1 MSHPA
6 LTQLRALR
14 YFTEI
19 PALEPQLLD
28 WLLLEDSMTKRF
40 EQQGKTVSVTMIREG
55 FVEQNEIPEEL
66 PLLPKESRYWLREIL
81 LCADGEP
88 WLAGRTVVPVSTLS
102 GPELA
107 LQKLGKTPL
116 GRYLFT
122 SSTLTRDFIEIGRD
136 AGLWGRRSRL
146 RLSGKPLLLTELF
159 LPGVTVVLRG
169 KNMEW
174 SLTQNKLLAFHRL
187 MRTDKPIGALLLLWP
202 TLWALWVA
210 TPGVP
215 QLWILAVFVA
225 GVWLMRAA
233 GCVVNDYADRK
244 FDGHVK
250 RTANRPLPSGAV
262 TEKEART
269 LFVVLVLI
277 SFLLV
282 LTLNTMTILL
292 SIAAL
297 ALAWVYPF
305 MKRYTHLP
313 QVVLGAAFGWS
324 IPMAFAAVS
333 ESVPLSCW
341 LMFLANILWAVA
353 YDTQYAM
360 VDRDDDVK
368 IGIKSTAIL
377 FGQYDKLIIG
387 ILQIGVL
394 ALMAIIGELNGLG
407 WGYYWSILVAGALF
421 VYQQKLIANREREA
435 CFKAFM
441 NNNYVGLVLFL
452 GLAMSYW
459 HF

>member
-1 MSHPA
+1 
-6 LTQLRALR
+6 
-14 YFTEI
+14 
-19 PALEPQLLD
+19 
-28 WLLLEDSMTKRF
+28 
-40 EQQGKTVSVTMIREG
+40 
-55 FVEQNEIPEEL
+55 
-66 PLLPKESRYWLREIL
+66 
-81 LCADGEP
+81 
-88 WLAGRTVVPVSTLS
+88 
-102 GPELA
+102 
-107 LQKLGKTPL
+107 
-116 GRYLFT
+116 
-122 SSTLTRDFIEIGRD
+122 
-136 AGLWGRRSRL
+136 
-146 RLSGKPLLLTELF
+146 
-159 LPGVTVVLRG
+159 
-169 KNMEW
+169 MEW
-174 SLTQNKLLAFHRL
+174 SLKQNKLLAYHRL

-210 TPGVP
+210 TPGLP
-215 QLWILAVFVA
+215 PLWILAVFVA

-250 RTANRPLPSGAV
+250 RTANRPLPSGDV
-262 TEKEART
+262 TEKEARA
-269 LFVVLVLI
+269 LFVVLVLL

-292 SIAAL
+292 SVAAL

-360 VDRDDDVK
+360 VDRDDDLK

-377 FGQYDKLIIG
+377 FGRQDKLIIG
-387 ILQIGVL
+387 ILQVAVL
-394 ALMAIIGELNGLG
+394 ALMVAIGYLNQLG
-407 WGYYWSILVAGALF
+407 GAFYAAVAAAGVLF
-421 VYQQKLIANREREA
+421 IYQQKLIANREREA
-435 CFKAFM
+435 CFKAFL
-441 NNNYVGLVLFL
+441 NNNYVGLVLFV
-452 GLAMSYW
+452 GLAISYW
-459 HF
+459 A

>member
-1 MSHPA
+1 
-6 LTQLRALR
+6 
-14 YFTEI
+14 
-19 PALEPQLLD
+19 
-28 WLLLEDSMTKRF
+28 
-40 EQQGKTVSVTMIREG
+40 
-55 FVEQNEIPEEL
+55 
-66 PLLPKESRYWLREIL
+66 
-81 LCADGEP
+81 
-88 WLAGRTVVPVSTLS
+88 
-102 GPELA
+102 
-107 LQKLGKTPL
+107 
-116 GRYLFT
+116 
-122 SSTLTRDFIEIGRD
+122 
-136 AGLWGRRSRL
+136 
-146 RLSGKPLLLTELF
+146 
-159 LPGVTVVLRG
+159 
-169 KNMEW
+169 MER
-174 SLTQNKLLAFHRL
+174 SLTQNKLLAYHRL

-210 TPGVP
+210 TPGLP
-215 QLWILAVFVA
+215 PLWILAVFVA

-250 RTANRPLPSGAV
+250 RTANRPLPSGDV

-269 LFVVLVLI
+269 LFVVLILL

-292 SIAAL
+292 SVAAL

-360 VDRDDDVK
+360 VDRDDDLK

-377 FGQYDKLIIG
+377 FGRQDKLIIG
-387 ILQIGVL
+387 ILQVAVLGLMVTIGYLNQLSGAFYAAVAAAGVL
-394 ALMAIIGELNGLG
+394 FI
-407 WGYYWSILVAGALF
+407 
-421 VYQQKLIANREREA
+421 YQQKLIANREREA
-435 CFKAFM
+435 CFKAFL

-452 GLAMSYW
+452 GLAVSYW
-459 HF
+459 A

>member
-1 MSHPA
+1 M
-6 LTQLRALR
+6 
-14 YFTEI
+14 E
-19 PALEPQLLD
+19 
-28 WLLLEDSMTKRF
+28 
-40 EQQGKTVSVTMIREG
+40 
-55 FVEQNEIPEEL
+55 
-66 PLLPKESRYWLREIL
+66 
-81 LCADGEP
+81 
-88 WLAGRTVVPVSTLS
+88 
-102 GPELA
+102 
-107 LQKLGKTPL
+107 
-116 GRYLFT
+116 
-122 SSTLTRDFIEIGRD
+122 
-136 AGLWGRRSRL
+136 RSL
-146 RLSGKPLLLTELF
+146 
-159 LPGVTVVLRG
+159 
-169 KNMEW
+169 M
-174 SLTQNKLLAFHRL
+174 QNKLLAYHRL

-210 TPGVP
+210 TPGLP
-215 QLWILAVFVA
+215 PLWILAVFVA

-250 RTANRPLPSGAV
+250 RTANRPLPSGDV

-269 LFVVLVLI
+269 LFVVLILL

-292 SIAAL
+292 SVAAL

-360 VDRDDDVK
+360 VDRDDDLK

-377 FGQYDKLIIG
+377 FGRQDKLIIG
-387 ILQIGVL
+387 ILQVAVLGLMVGIGYLNQLNGAFYAAVAAAGVL
-394 ALMAIIGELNGLG
+394 FI
-407 WGYYWSILVAGALF
+407 
-421 VYQQKLIANREREA
+421 YQQKLIANREREA
-435 CFKAFM
+435 CFKAFL

-452 GLAMSYW
+452 GLAVSYW
-459 HF
+459 A

>member
-1 MSHPA
+1 
-6 LTQLRALR
+6 
-14 YFTEI
+14 
-19 PALEPQLLD
+19 
-28 WLLLEDSMTKRF
+28 
-40 EQQGKTVSVTMIREG
+40 
-55 FVEQNEIPEEL
+55 
-66 PLLPKESRYWLREIL
+66 
-81 LCADGEP
+81 
-88 WLAGRTVVPVSTLS
+88 
-102 GPELA
+102 
-107 LQKLGKTPL
+107 
-116 GRYLFT
+116 
-122 SSTLTRDFIEIGRD
+122 
-136 AGLWGRRSRL
+136 
-146 RLSGKPLLLTELF
+146 
-159 LPGVTVVLRG
+159 
-169 KNMEW
+169 MEW
-174 SLTQNKLLAFHRL
+174 SLRQNKLLAYHRL

-210 TPGVP
+210 TPGLP
-215 QLWILAVFVA
+215 PLWILAVFVA

-262 TEKEART
+262 TEKEARN
-269 LFVVLVLI
+269 LFVGLVLL

-292 SIAAL
+292 SVAAL

-341 LMFLANILWAVA
+341 LLFIANICWAVA

-377 FGQYDKLIIG
+377 FGRHDKLIIG
-387 ILQIGVL
+387 ILQVVVMG
-394 ALMAIIGELNGLG
+394 LMALVGWLNGLG
-407 WGYYWSILVAGALF
+407 AVFYAAILIAGGLF
-421 VYQQKLIANREREA
+421 AYQQKLIAHRERAA
-435 CFKAFM
+435 CFQAFM
-441 NNNYVGLVLFL
+441 NNNYVGLVLFI
-452 GLAMSYW
+452 GLVFSYQPI
-459 HF
+459 

>member
-1 MSHPA
+1 
-6 LTQLRALR
+6 
-14 YFTEI
+14 
-19 PALEPQLLD
+19 
-28 WLLLEDSMTKRF
+28 
-40 EQQGKTVSVTMIREG
+40 
-55 FVEQNEIPEEL
+55 
-66 PLLPKESRYWLREIL
+66 
-81 LCADGEP
+81 
-88 WLAGRTVVPVSTLS
+88 
-102 GPELA
+102 
-107 LQKLGKTPL
+107 
-116 GRYLFT
+116 
-122 SSTLTRDFIEIGRD
+122 
-136 AGLWGRRSRL
+136 
-146 RLSGKPLLLTELF
+146 
-159 LPGVTVVLRG
+159 
-169 KNMEW
+169 MER
-174 SLTQNKLLAFHRL
+174 SLTQNTLLAYHRL

-210 TPGVP
+210 TPGLP
-215 QLWILAVFVA
+215 PLWILAVFVA

-250 RTANRPLPSGAV
+250 RTANRPLPSGDV

-269 LFVVLVLI
+269 LFVVLILL

-292 SIAAL
+292 SVAAL

-360 VDRDDDVK
+360 VDRDDDLK

-377 FGQYDKLIIG
+377 FGRQDKLIIG
-387 ILQIGVL
+387 ILQVAVLGLMVGIGYLNQLNGAFYAAIAAAGVL
-394 ALMAIIGELNGLG
+394 FI
-407 WGYYWSILVAGALF
+407 
-421 VYQQKLIANREREA
+421 YQQKLIANREREA
-435 CFKAFM
+435 CFKAFL

-452 GLAMSYW
+452 GLAVSYW
-459 HF
+459 A

>member
-1 MSHPA
+1 
-6 LTQLRALR
+6 
-14 YFTEI
+14 
-19 PALEPQLLD
+19 
-28 WLLLEDSMTKRF
+28 
-40 EQQGKTVSVTMIREG
+40 
-55 FVEQNEIPEEL
+55 
-66 PLLPKESRYWLREIL
+66 
-81 LCADGEP
+81 
-88 WLAGRTVVPVSTLS
+88 
-102 GPELA
+102 
-107 LQKLGKTPL
+107 
-116 GRYLFT
+116 
-122 SSTLTRDFIEIGRD
+122 
-136 AGLWGRRSRL
+136 
-146 RLSGKPLLLTELF
+146 
-159 LPGVTVVLRG
+159 
-169 KNMEW
+169 MEW

-210 TPGVP
+210 TRACRNCGSGS
-215 QLWILAVFVA
+215 FVA

-269 LFVVLVLI
+269 LFVVLVLLA
-277 SFLLV
+277 FLLV

-292 SIAAL
+292 SVAAL

-360 VDRDDDVK
+360 VDRDDDLK

-377 FGQYDKLIIG
+377 FGKNDKLIIG
-387 ILQIGVL
+387 VLQVGVL
-394 ALMAIIGELNGLG
+394 VLMALVGWLNGLG
-407 WGYYWSILVAGALF
+407 LGYYWSLLVAGALF
-421 VYQQKLIANREREA
+421 VYQQKLIVNRERDA

-459 HF
+459 HFEFGLVCKIKNRSVHSDRFYAYSPCVALSMVRRTSDVTSSASI